1 MAAEMVRME
10 ALNMTMMLLIN
21 IIVLGLSL
29 LDRGTP
35 ENLEN
40 FVKIIKISNSKQ
52 FTFQQESMQNILLSK
67 LLPKNIYI

>member
-1 MAAEMVRME
+1 MAAVMERME

-21 IIVLGLSL
+21 INVLGLSL

-40 FVKIIKISNSKQ
+40 FVEIIKISNSKQ
-52 FTFQQESMQNILLSK
+52 FTFQQESMQNI
-67 LLPKNIYI
+67 P